1 MRSRIA
7 ALTLLAVTILVLI
20 TAFGVP
26 TAVSAVPVAT
36 TDIIFVVAFSIA
48 LPLMHGAVFRALC
61 ILVDKSLVQTRAT
74 MTVTVIVLE
83 AATVPS
89 IPVASVVVIFVV
101 TVFVLN
107 PSLHLAWL
115 TALGFLWI
123 QTSAFFTVQKRF
135 RCYVFVCFCT
145 TVTTVPV
152 ATALVVA
159 VVTVAIT
166 LPRLDF
172 ALGYAGV
179 IAFEEGVTTAAI

>member
-1 MRSRIA
+1 
-7 ALTLLAVTILVLI
+7 
-20 TAFGVP
+20 
-26 TAVSAVPVAT
+26 
-36 TDIIFVVAFSIA
+36 
-48 LPLMHGAVFRALC
+48 MHGAVFRALC

-89 IPVASVVVIFVV
+89 IPVASAVVIFVV

-115 TALGFLWI
+115 TALGLLFV
-123 QTSAFFTVQKRF
+123 QASAFSTVQKRF

-145 TVTTVPV
+145 TVTAVPV

-172 ALGYAGV
+172 ALGYAV
-179 IAFEEGVTTAAI
+179 VVAFEEGVTTAAI